1 MGVPVL
7 GGDSKGNDCAV
18 ALMSREEVIDATVH
32 YYVYDVDWDFG
43 PFFLK
48 FCSHLPYN
56 CA

>member
-7 GGDSKGNDCAV
+7 GGDSKGNYCAL
-18 ALMSREEVIDATVH
+18 ALMSREEMNDATVH
-32 YYVYDVDWDFG
+32 YYVYNVDWDFG

-48 FCSHLPYN
+48 FCSHFPYN